1 MLHVNFGLLEEE
13 CCRASFLRGVF
24 LAGGSS
30 TDPQKRYH
38 LELATS
44 HQQAGRELAKLT
56 GVDLEQYANAMF
68 EAGGDVTGRTAEEVF
83 NTDYKIFNSG
93 EVRFGVGQGSYLTE
107 KNRKASEALIGPY
120 LQTAL
125 EKQGLDY
132 IFYMFT
138 DVRNSSTE
146 LLMAGKGAESL
157 VEKAFDTTVT
167 DGMAVLP
174 GVISR
179 KKQMVPVLI
188 NAIKQERG

>member
-1 MLHVNFGLLEEE
+1 M
-13 CCRASFLRGVF
+13 
-24 LAGGSS
+24 
-30 TDPQKRYH
+30 
-38 LELATS
+38 
-44 HQQAGRELAKLT
+44 
-56 GVDLEQYANAMF
+56 
-68 EAGGDVTGRTAEEVF
+68 
-83 NTDYKIFNSG
+83 
-93 EVRFGVGQGSYLTE
+93 GQGSYLTE